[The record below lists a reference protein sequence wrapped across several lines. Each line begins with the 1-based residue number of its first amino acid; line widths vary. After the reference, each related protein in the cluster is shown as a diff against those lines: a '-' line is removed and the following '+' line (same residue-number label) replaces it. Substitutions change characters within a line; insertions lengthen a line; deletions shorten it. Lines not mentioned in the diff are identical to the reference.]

1 MGKILRR
8 HDPFQSFQRLLID
21 AGVHQRGGE
30 VPRIRNTARIQPGFD
45 RFLAVALFEGSEFR
59 LRCGAM
65 PGLLGSRHQLTP
77 LIDSERFAER
87 ACVLLNLYYALAQIG
102 GGAARGRR
110 GIVEF
115 VGQPGRHRTK
125 LHELLAFLRKAF
137 QIPQPRGE
145 RSHDIPGHRRR
156 AP

>member
-8 HDPFQSFQRLLID
+8 QDPFQSFQRLLID

-65 PGLLGSRHQLTP
+65 PPLGKPSPVDATDRL
-77 LIDSERFAER
+77 R
-87 ACVLLNLYYALAQIG
+87 AFRSS
-102 GGAARGRR
+102 AR
-110 GIVEF
+110 
-115 VGQPGRHRTK
+115 
-125 LHELLAFLRKAF
+125 AY
-137 QIPQPRGE
+137 
-145 RSHDIPGHRRR
+145 S
-156 AP
+156 